1 MKRNKFK
8 SVVGLGLISLSVT
21 LAGCGT
27 GAEESST
34 ANVNANDSLDTIIEK
49 AKTEGEIASVGMPDT
64 WANWVETGDEMEAE
78 CWGNA
83 NRYRHVQCRR
93 VSQV

>member
-8 SVVGLGLISLSVT
+8 SVVGVGLISLA

-27 GAEESST
+27 NTDESAAS
-34 ANVNANDSLDTIIEK
+34 NVDANDSLDTIIEK

-64 WANWVETGDEMEAE
+64 WANWVDTWDEIEAE
-78 CWGNA
+78 YGITQT
-83 NRYRHVQCRR
+83 RYGHV
-93 VSQV
+93 

>member
-1 MKRNKFK
+1 MKRNKIK
-8 SVVGLGLISLSVT
+8 IVIGSGLISLA

-64 WANWVETGDEMEAE
+64 WANWVDTRDEWKQNM
-78 CWGNA
+78 G
-83 NRYRHVQCRR
+83 
-93 VSQV
+93 